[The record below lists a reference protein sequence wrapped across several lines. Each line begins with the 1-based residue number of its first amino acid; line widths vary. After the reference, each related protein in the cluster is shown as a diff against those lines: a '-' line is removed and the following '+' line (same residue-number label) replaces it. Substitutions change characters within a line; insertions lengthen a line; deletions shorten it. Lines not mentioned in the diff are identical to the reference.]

1 MPGAPTDCEGHPP
14 FRPLQHWG
22 APQPLSSNLI
32 TRPPMQQAAILCVL
46 CLVQWFPGSRQAAST
61 EAPQGGSDGPPGVNA
76 VQFVVLPFHSSGS
89 SGSGRPPSV
98 PTLGTPIQV
107 ELPWGL
113 HCHCA
118 LPCIH
123 LVFYAF
129 GGKIAKVAD
138 DHNSLETK
146 KMVEERKTD
155 ETNFKRDKLK

>member
-1 MPGAPTDCEGHPP
+1 M
-14 FRPLQHWG
+14 
-22 APQPLSSNLI
+22 
-32 TRPPMQQAAILCVL
+32 
-46 CLVQWFPGSRQAAST
+46 
-61 EAPQGGSDGPPGVNA
+61 
-76 VQFVVLPFHSSGS
+76 
-89 SGSGRPPSV
+89 

-107 ELPWGL
+107 GLPWGL

-146 KMVEERKTD
+146 KLVEERKTD